1 MVYQLRCAKS
11 GRDGIAGE
19 AEREQQSRA
28 SPTSHS
34 DVGTTGK
41 QLNRL
46 TIMNTESNL
55 LFESSLPGGG
65 MWSWVLRR
73 HTTLRIT
80 DVEGGAN
87 VGLMA
92 YNAAQPLD
100 RLNLPDT
107 LKAQYTA
114 KLTHGNVLMS
124 DMGHALL
131 SITADS
137 VGWHDPIGGHGNA
150 SLLERKYG
158 STTYQKQLNAWHR
171 NAHDNFLIELGKHGL
186 GKRDLVANVN
196 FFSRLDVDDEGR
208 MHFHP
213 ANSKPGDSVELRAE
227 MDVLLILN
235 TCLHPL
241 DPNPVYAPKPVRL
254 ELLKSP
260 PPGADDFCRNWR
272 GENQRAFILTERL
285 FAGA

>member
-1 MVYQLRCAKS
+1 M
-11 GRDGIAGE
+11 
-19 AEREQQSRA
+19 
-28 SPTSHS
+28 
-34 DVGTTGK
+34 
-41 QLNRL
+41 
-46 TIMNTESNL
+46 L
-55 LFESSLPGGG
+55 LFEEELPGGG

-80 DVEGGAN
+80 DKEGGAN

-92 YNAAQPLD
+92 FNAVQPLD

-114 KLTHGNVLMS
+114 KLTRGHVLMS

-131 SITADS
+131 SITNDT
-137 VGWHDPIGGHGNA
+137 VGWHDPLGGHGNA
-150 SLLERKYG
+150 SLIERKYG
-158 STTYQKQLNAWHR
+158 AGTYQENLNAWHR

-196 FFSRLDVDDEGR
+196 FFSRLDVNTEGR

-213 ANSKPGDSVELRAE
+213 NHSIPGSRVDLRAE
-227 MDVLLILN
+227 MDVLVVLN
-235 TCLHPL
+235 TCPHPL
-241 DPNPVYAPKPVRL
+241 DPNPIYAPKPVRL
-254 ELLKSP
+254 ELLKTP
-260 PPGADDFCRNWR
+260 PPDADDYCRNFR

-285 FAGA
+285 YAGT